1 MATRPR
7 SDVEGGAGDLDHA
20 ALDRL
25 GIGFVYH
32 DRLRLSEIDDP
43 ASRAVW
49 NQARLGDP
57 VDEEHVEVLRAELE
71 RGVDFPP
78 VIVYRDDK
86 NRCVV
91 LSGNHRVQAYR
102 TAGRSSIRAYE
113 ATGLA
118 GLRNEDPRVLL
129 LVYEAN
135 HGHGKAVEVDDR
147 LEQGLTLIAHGQSV
161 RAAAAALGIPEG
173 RLRDHHEA
181 SRATRRL
188 EEDLGVPTDEIPIS
202 AQRRLAN
209 VRSDRVAKAAAKLVP
224 LMDRKTLE
232 VNDLVKAINLER
244 TENAQ
249 LAIVRDYEA
258 TLKSRPKNGEQQAV
272 GMPVPP
278 DIRRLDTALG
288 TIIRFDVESLRSG
301 VPADFRERLKERT
314 REAINQLEAAGGLL

>member
-1 MATRPR
+1 MATN
-7 SDVEGGAGDLDHA
+7 DEEQVTGEAGGLDRA

-25 GIGFVYH
+25 GVGYKYH
-32 DRLRLSEIDDP
+32 ARLRINEIDDP

-57 VDEEHVEVLRAELE
+57 LDDEHVEVLRAELD
-71 RGVDFPP
+71 RGVEFPP
-78 VIVYRDDK
+78 IIFYRDDK
-86 NRCVV
+86 ERCVV
-91 LSGNHRVQAYR
+91 LSGNHRVQAHR
-102 TAGRSSIRAYE
+102 TAGRKSIKAYE

-118 GLRNEDPRVLL
+118 GLRNEDPRVLV

-135 HGHGKAVEVDDR
+135 HGHGKAVDVDDR

-161 RAAAAALGIPEG
+161 RAAASALGIPES

-209 VRSDRVAKAAAKLVP
+209 IRSDRVAKAAAKLVP

-244 TENAQ
+244 AENSQ

-258 TLKSRPKNGEQQAV
+258 TLKSRPKNGEPRV
-272 GMPVPP
+272 PSMSVPP
-278 DIRRLDTALG
+278 DLRRLDTALG
-288 TIIRFDVESLRSG
+288 SIIRFDVESLRSG
-301 VPADFRERLKERT
+301 VPADFRERLRERIQ
-314 REAINQLEAAGGLL
+314 EAAARLEAAGTLL